1 MSTMAW
7 PSNLQAVV
15 RSIKK
20 SADLQKLDVLDRETP
35 NLSKEEKMMVRNA
48 FLKRTPKHTA
58 YIWG

>member
-1 MSTMAW
+1 MAW
-7 PSNLQAVV
+7 PSNLQSVV

-20 SADLQKLDVLDRETP
+20 SDLQKLDVLDREAP

-48 FLKRTPKHTA
+48 FLKQTPKHTA